1 MPRYLSLYSFFYI
14 VTTHLTD
21 EPKKTL
27 FFCVDKIN
35 NVSLQSELRHLCNMD
50 TRTVDSPKV
59 EVKTKKLNSW
69 LIKNRKAMEQMSVT
83 QVSSWLESNCEPQC
97 WIPD

>member
-1 MPRYLSLYSFFYI
+1 MPRYLSFYSFFYI

-21 EPKKTL
+21 EQKKNS

-50 TRTVDSPKV
+50 TRNVDSPKV